1 MNYSIKFHN
10 VRCYLSLNSTTP
22 KGAKDWHF
30 DIGLLLAPAQV
41 GTDYGPLKE
50 LKASIAAKRGKL
62 MATMQRKFGL
72 FIAFCILLMAPSAWA
87 LNPPPL
93 AENYQRLF
101 DLIQLDDLETPLVLF
116 LDQKDQFDR
125 NLNQENLA
133 YLNQNQ
139 DLLEQIKSHFQGD
152 SLNWKLANSY
162 KRLLVVPENR
172 VDYADLFER
181 YCDEVVAFTLSAT
194 QLPNPIKLITTLK
207 EPLSEFHGTSS
218 DQGVTA
224 YLVHNIADE
233 YIEEYHF
240 FDHADQSQKI
250 QIKLSNLEFSGHIGS
265 YNSDIVIGEDG
276 QFKFIHNTYTLWQNS
291 AKDPLN
297 VFVAPVEE
305 TLHMALR
312 SATEIAIQERLK
324 QLAPKAID
332 EVQKVVDEWMAVEEA
347 IVGGLV
353 SELMPQIFTRFLGG
367 PLTSQMNQSLSNR
380 HAHTQYRYLQN
391 GIRIVTDLGLQPAI
405 DLYTSEPQK
414 FKQLVT
420 S

>member
-1 MNYSIKFHN
+1 
-10 VRCYLSLNSTTP
+10 
-22 KGAKDWHF
+22 
-30 DIGLLLAPAQV
+30 LLLAPPQV
-41 GTDYGPLKE
+41 CTDPGPLKE
-50 LKASIAAKRGKL
+50 FKTSIAAKWGNI
-62 MATMQRKFGL
+62 MATRQSKFGL
-72 FIAFCILLMAPSAWA
+72 VIGFCILLVVSHAWA
-87 LNPPPL
+87 LNPSPFT
-93 AENYQRLF
+93 EDYQRLF
-101 DLIQLDDLETPLVLF
+101 DLIQLDDLETPLLLF
-116 LDQKDQFDR
+116 LDQKDQFDHS
-125 NLNQENLA
+125 LNKENLA

-139 DLLEQIKSHFQGD
+139 DLLEQIKSHFHGD

-172 VDYADLFER
+172 TDYADLFKR
-181 YCDEVVAFTLSAT
+181 YCDDAVAFTLSAT
-194 QLPNPIKLITTLK
+194 QLPNPLKIITTLK
-207 EPLSEFHGTSS
+207 EPLSEIGDTHA

-233 YIEEYHF
+233 YIEEYQF
-240 FDHADQSQKI
+240 FDQADESQKI
-250 QIKLSNLEFSGHIGS
+250 KIKLSNLEYSGHIGS
-265 YNSDIVIGEDG
+265 YNSDIVIGENG

-312 SATEIAIQERLK
+312 SATEIAIQDRLK
-324 QLAPKAID
+324 QLAPKTVD

-367 PLTSQMNQSLSNR
+367 PLTDRMNQSLADR
-380 HAHTQYRYLQN
+380 DAHIQYRYLQN

-405 DLYTSEPQK
+405 DLYTSEPHK